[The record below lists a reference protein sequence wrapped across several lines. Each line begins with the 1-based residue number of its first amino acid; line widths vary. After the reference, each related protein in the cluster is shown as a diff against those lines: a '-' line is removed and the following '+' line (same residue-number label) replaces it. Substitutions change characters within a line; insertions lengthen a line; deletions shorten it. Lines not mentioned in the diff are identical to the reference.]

1 MSLFNY
7 LLSDTAAE
15 AVSDLSGKNSLVQG
29 V

>member
-7 LLSDTAAE
+7 LLSGIAAV